1 MYIIEMTGQIK
12 KSSRTSISTPLSL
25 KRAITTA
32 TVSDSSTAS
41 SVDDADPD
49 TSGKPLRRSRQ
60 EENKSRHYIDDSC
73 KSDSPKR
80 KATKRN
86 RRRPI
91 SSCVSFGDVTV
102 RIYSRSIG
110 DWWDV
115 QHGLSLGW
123 EYKEMPA
130 VPLPEDDD
138 SIKSKSKLKKAVSKA
153 KTTMKGWLLVK
164 RKKRNSTG
172 VIRADSVVDERKTD
186 GVRIRTQMK
195 ERRREKAERAEA
207 QRTKRVKPS
216 RKSSYVECKP
226 TSKGRE
232 ELLKKF
238 GFSSQELDDSETER
252 KLLRFEYSH
261 WTRSSQ
267 SRPSNLFLKRCLAD
281 FKECSSIDEGTATEI
296 TVA

>member
-1 MYIIEMTGQIK
+1 MYIIEMTGEIK
-12 KSSRTSISTPLSL
+12 KSSRTSISTPLFF

-32 TVSDSSTAS
+32 TVSDSSTGS
-41 SVDDADPD
+41 SVDAAGPD
-49 TSGKPLRRSRQ
+49 TSGKPQRRSRQ
-60 EENKSRHYIDDSC
+60 EETKSRHYIDDSC

-80 KATKRN
+80 KITKRN

-91 SSCVSFGDVTV
+91 SSCVSFGSITV
-102 RIYSRSIG
+102 RIYSRAIG
-110 DWWDV
+110 DWWDI

-123 EYKEMPA
+123 EYNEMPA

-153 KTTMKGWLLVK
+153 KATVKGWVLVK
-164 RKKRNSTG
+164 RKKRQSTG
-172 VIRADSVVDERKTD
+172 VICADSVVDERKID
-186 GVRIRTQMK
+186 GVRIRTKAK
-195 ERRREKAERAEA
+195 ERKREKAERAKAEK
-207 QRTKRVKPS
+207 TKSVKPS
-216 RKSSYVECKP
+216 KRVSYEECKP
-226 TSKGRE
+226 TAQGRE

-238 GFSSQELDDSETER
+238 GFSSKDLDDSETER

-267 SRPSNLFLKRCLAD
+267 RLPSKLFLERCLAD
-281 FKECSSIDEGTATEI
+281 FKECSLVDESTGAEV

>member
-12 KSSRTSISTPLSL
+12 KSSRTSISTPLFF
-25 KRAITTA
+25 KRPITTA

-41 SVDDADPD
+41 SADDAGPHM
-49 TSGKPLRRSRQ
+49 SGKPQRRPRQ
-60 EENKSRHYIDDSC
+60 EKNKSRHYIDDSC

-80 KATKRN
+80 TATKRN

-91 SSCVSFGDVTV
+91 SSCVTFGDVTV
-102 RIYSRSIG
+102 RMYSRSIG

-123 EYKEMPA
+123 EYQEMPA

-138 SIKSKSKLKKAVSKA
+138 SIKSISKLKKAVSKA
-153 KTTMKGWLLVK
+153 KTTIKGWLLVK

-186 GVRIRTQMK
+186 GVRIRTKMK

-207 QRTKRVKPS
+207 ERTKTVKPS
-216 RKSSYVECKP
+216 RKSAYEGCKA
-226 TSKGRE
+226 TTKDRE

-238 GFSSQELDDSETER
+238 GFSSQQLDDSEKER

-267 SRPSNLFLKRCLAD
+267 SRPSNLFLERCMAD
-281 FKECSSIDEGTATEI
+281 FKET
-296 TVA
+296 